1 MHPANMSIKN
11 ESRGKGVRGYQ
22 AAALAAGS
30 LLAALAASSC
40 CILPLVLFSLGV
52 SGAWIGSFTP
62 LAAYQPIF
70 IVATLACLGA
80 GAWLNRRT
88 TGDACSEADVCPRAL
103 PRRLVKVALVVAAML
118 VAAALGV
125 DFFAPL
131 LRL

>member
-1 MHPANMSIKN
+1 MSIKK
-11 ESRGKGVRGYQ
+11 ESRGKSVGDYQ

-40 CILPLVLFSLGV
+40 CILPLILFSIGV
-52 SGAWIGSFTP
+52 SGAWISNFTP

-70 IVATLACLGA
+70 IVATLACVGA
-80 GAWLNRRT
+80 GAWLSRRT
-88 TGDACSEADVCPRAL
+88 ARDACSEADVCARPL
-103 PRRLVKVALVVAAML
+103 PRRLVKVALVVATML
-118 VAAALGV
+118 VAAALSV

>member
-1 MHPANMSIKN
+1 MHAATMSIKN
-11 ESRGKGVRGYQ
+11 ESLGKGVGDYQ

-62 LAAYQPIF
+62 VAAYQPIF
-70 IVATLACLGA
+70 VVATLACVGA
-80 GAWLNRRT
+80 GAWLSRRT
-88 TGDACSEADVCPRAL
+88 TSDACSEANVCARAL
-103 PRRLVKVALVVAAML
+103 PRRLVKIALVVAVML

-125 DFFAPL
+125 DFVAPL